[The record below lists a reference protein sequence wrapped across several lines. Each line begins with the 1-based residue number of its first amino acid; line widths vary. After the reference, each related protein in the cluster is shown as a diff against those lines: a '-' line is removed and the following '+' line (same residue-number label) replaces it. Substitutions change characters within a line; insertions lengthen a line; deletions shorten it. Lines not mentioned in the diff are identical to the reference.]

1 LARIEYAVQERDCAG
16 KNYDRSTGVLAL
28 TKVRLIDG
36 TGHGPTENTAII
48 IDGNRIKNVG
58 LVTDYPDNTN
68 VVDLRDLTILPG
80 LVDCHLHLGGL
91 TRDQPGRPIGKLSFI
106 DMASFFWDYSRNYA
120 HRRRLAIENGVTT
133 LRSAG
138 DHYPHIIRLRDKI
151 GDGKLS
157 GPRIFAPGPT
167 ITAPGGHPAC
177 TIYKGNRYIVENAV
191 RQIADADTAREEVR
205 KLVEGGVDCIKA
217 IYSDLNPMD
226 TTQKV
231 PKLSLDVLEALADET
246 HRHNLRLMV
255 HTGTPQESMDA
266 VKAGADSI
274 EHGILP
280 GASSFDFN
288 DDLVRMM
295 LAKGTYFVPTL
306 AIAWANKNAY
316 PALFAG
322 LKRTFKK
329 LHDAGVNIAAGTDS
343 GTPGVVIGKGLHKEL
358 ELMVEAGIS
367 PMEAIIAATRN
378 AADNLAKAGE
388 LGTIESGK
396 LADVIA
402 VSGDPL
408 KDIRNTREIKLVIR
422 NGEILVNKLNT

>member
-1 LARIEYAVQERDCAG
+1 
-16 KNYDRSTGVLAL
+16 VLIL
-28 TKVRLIDG
+28 SNGRLIDG
-36 TGHGPTENTAII
+36 TGHDPTDMMSII
-48 IDGNRIKNVG
+48 IETNRIKSVE
-58 LVTDYPDNTN
+58 TSTSYPDKTN
-68 VVDLRDLTILPG
+68 IVDLRGLTVMPG
-80 LVDCHLHLGGL
+80 LIDCHLHLGGL
-91 TRDQPGRPIGKLSFI
+91 TVDKPGKAIGKVSFI
-106 DMASFFWDYSRNYA
+106 DMASFFWDYLRNYA

-133 LRSAG
+133 IRSAG
-138 DHYPHIIRLRDKI
+138 DHYPHIIKLRDKI
-151 GDGKLS
+151 AAGKLS
-157 GPRIFAPGPT
+157 GPRIFAPGPI
-167 ITAPGGHPAC
+167 ITAPRGHPAG

-191 RQIADADTAREEVR
+191 RQIADVNTAREEVR

-217 IYSDLNPMD
+217 IYSDINPMD

-266 VKAGADSI
+266 TRAGADSI

-280 GASSFDFN
+280 GANSFDFN
-288 DDLVRMM
+288 DDLIKMM
-295 LAKGTYFVPTL
+295 LDKGTYFVPTL
-306 AIAWANKNAY
+306 AIAWANKDTY
-316 PALFAG
+316 PDVFTG
-322 LKRTFKK
+322 LKRTLKK
-329 LHDAGVNIAAGTDS
+329 LHGAGVNIAAGTDS

-367 PMEAIIAATRN
+367 PMEAIIAGTRN
-378 AADNLAKAGE
+378 AADNMAKASE

-402 VSGDPL
+402 VFGDPL

-422 NGEILVNKLNT
+422 DGEILVNKINT

>member
-1 LARIEYAVQERDCAG
+1 
-16 KNYDRSTGVLAL
+16 
-28 TKVRLIDG
+28 
-36 TGHGPTENTAII
+36 
-48 IDGNRIKNVG
+48 
-58 LVTDYPDNTN
+58 
-68 VVDLRDLTILPG
+68 
-80 LVDCHLHLGGL
+80 
-91 TRDQPGRPIGKLSFI
+91 
-106 DMASFFWDYSRNYA
+106 
-120 HRRRLAIENGVTT
+120 
-133 LRSAG
+133 
-138 DHYPHIIRLRDKI
+138 
-151 GDGKLS
+151 
-157 GPRIFAPGPT
+157 
-167 ITAPGGHPAC
+167 
-177 TIYKGNRYIVENAV
+177 
-191 RQIADADTAREEVR
+191 
-205 KLVEGGVDCIKA
+205 
-217 IYSDLNPMD
+217 
-226 TTQKV
+226 
-231 PKLSLDVLEALADET
+231 
-246 HRHNLRLMV
+246 
-255 HTGTPQESMDA
+255 
-266 VKAGADSI
+266 
-274 EHGILP
+274 
-280 GASSFDFN
+280 
-288 DDLVRMM
+288 M

>member
-1 LARIEYAVQERDCAG
+1 
-16 KNYDRSTGVLAL
+16 VLAL
-28 TKVRLIDG
+28 INVRLVDG
-36 TGHGPTENTAII
+36 TGHDPIENTAII

-58 LVTDYPDNTN
+58 LVTSYPDNTN
-68 VVDLRDLTILPG
+68 VVDLRGLTVMPG
-80 LVDCHLHLGGL
+80 PIDCHLHLGGL
-91 TRDQPGRPIGKLSFI
+91 TVDQPGKAIGKVSFI
-106 DMASFFWDYSRNYA
+106 DMASFFWDYFRNYA

-133 LRSAG
+133 IRSAG

-151 GDGKLS
+151 AVGKLS

-167 ITAPGGHPAC
+167 ITAPGGHPAG
-177 TIYKGNRYIVENAV
+177 TIYKGNRYIVKNAV
-191 RQIADADTAREEVR
+191 RQIADVNTAREEVQ

-217 IYSDLNPMD
+217 IYSDINPMD

-255 HTGTPQESMDA
+255 HTGTPQESMYA
-266 VKAGADSI
+266 TRAGADSI

-280 GASSFDFN
+280 GANSFDFN
-288 DDLVRMM
+288 DDLIKMM
-295 LAKGTYFVPTL
+295 LDKGTYFVPTL
-306 AIAWANKNAY
+306 AIAWANKDTY
-316 PALFAG
+316 PDVFTG

-329 LHDAGVNIAAGTDS
+329 LHGAGVNIAAGTDS

-367 PMEAIIAATRN
+367 PMEAIIAGTRN
-378 AADNLAKAGE
+378 AADNMAKARE

-408 KDIRNTREIKLVIR
+408 KDIRNTREIRLVIKD
-422 NGEILVNKLNT
+422 GEILVNKINT

>member
-1 LARIEYAVQERDCAG
+1 
-16 KNYDRSTGVLAL
+16 VLAL

-36 TGHGPTENTAII
+36 TGHDPIDNTAII
-48 IDGNRIKNVG
+48 IDGKRIKNVG
-58 LVTDYPDNTN
+58 LVTNYPENTN
-68 VVDLRDLTILPG
+68 AIDLRGLTVMPG
-80 LVDCHLHLGGL
+80 LIDCHLHLGGL
-91 TRDQPGRPIGKLSFI
+91 TVDQPGKAIGKISLK
-106 DMASFFWDYSRNYA
+106 DMASFFFDYSRNYA

-133 LRSAG
+133 IRSAG

-151 GDGKLS
+151 ASGKLS

-167 ITAPGGHPAC
+167 ITAPGGHPAG
-177 TIYKGNRYIVENAV
+177 TIYKGNRYIIENAV
-191 RQIADADTAREEVR
+191 RQIADVNTAREEVR

-217 IYSDLNPMD
+217 IYSDINPMD

-280 GASSFDFN
+280 GANSFDFG
-288 DDLVRMM
+288 DDLIKMM
-295 LAKGTYFVPTL
+295 LDKGTYFVPTL
-306 AIAWANKNAY
+306 AIAWANKNAH
-316 PALFAG
+316 PDLFAC

-343 GTPGVVIGKGLHKEL
+343 GTPGAVIGKGLHKEL
-358 ELMVEAGIS
+358 ELMVEAGVS
-367 PMEAIIAATRN
+367 HMEAIIAATRN
-378 AADNLAKAGE
+378 AADNIAKVSE
-388 LGTIESGK
+388 LGTVEPGK
-396 LADVIA
+396 LADVIG

-408 KDIRNTREIKLVIR
+408 EDISNTREIKLVMKD
-422 NGEILVNKLNT
+422 GEILVNKMAT